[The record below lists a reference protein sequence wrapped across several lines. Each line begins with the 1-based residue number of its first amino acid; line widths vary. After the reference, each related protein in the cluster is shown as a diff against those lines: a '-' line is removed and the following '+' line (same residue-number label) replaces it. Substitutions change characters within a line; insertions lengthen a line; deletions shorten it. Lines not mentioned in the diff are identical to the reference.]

1 MRARAATRSRP
12 SLATYS
18 LAALTAV
25 ENLTYTGTRTNFI
38 GTGNALANRIAG
50 GIGNDTLKGGAGGDT
65 FVFNVA
71 AFGDDKITDYQDNLD
86 KLSFSLS
93 VADSFDDFV
102 ITGNGTKSVTVT
114 HGDDSI
120 ILTSGTAFTLAADDF
135 IFV

>member
-1 MRARAATRSRP
+1 MRER
-12 SLATYS
+12 
-18 LAALTAV
+18 
-25 ENLTYTGTRTNFI
+25 EFI
-38 GTGNALANRIAG
+38 GTGNALANRIIG

-120 ILTSGTAFTLAADDF
+120 ILTSTVAFTLAADDF